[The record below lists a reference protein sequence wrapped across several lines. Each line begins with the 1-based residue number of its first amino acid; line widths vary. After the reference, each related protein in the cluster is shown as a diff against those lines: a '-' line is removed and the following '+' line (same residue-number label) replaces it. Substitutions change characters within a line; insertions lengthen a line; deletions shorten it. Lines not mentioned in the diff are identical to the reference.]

1 MKTAFAG
8 YRRTDPMSKIERIK
22 AATDGLDVLPELLR
36 AAREGWET
44 LDPDHVGL
52 LKWYGLYAHNTGDGH
67 FMMRVKVIQ
76 GKLSAAQAETMAGIA
91 EDFGRGV
98 IDCTTRQC
106 FQIHWITLDNIPE
119 IFRRLDEVGLTTS
132 GACGDIT
139 RNVVG
144 CTLAGL
150 AHDEVVDG
158 YATSE
163 AIHHYFLDNKLYSNL
178 PRKFKISVT
187 GCKEDCARGLINDIA
202 LSAAIAED
210 GTRGFNLR
218 VGGGL
223 STQPRFAR
231 WMDVFLTPEET
242 PEVIAAMTGIFR
254 DAEENRKARGKAR
267 LKFLV
272 DRVGPEAIREEL
284 EQRVGRPLRRGV
296 PKAPG
301 LSGEDHIGVLP
312 QADGTHRTVGL
323 VVPVGRLKAAQL
335 FELSRLA
342 RKYGSDESDALRL
355 THQQNVLLPWIPEDQ
370 VEQLLQEPLIAEL
383 TPTPTLFQRGLQTC
397 TGKEYCGL
405 AKVFTKSRTVEIA
418 AFLDEHV
425 RPNGHGD
432 DFRLHFAGCS
442 SSCAQH
448 QIADVGI
455 EGVLKKVDGEFVEA
469 MDIRIGGR
477 LGADPKFGEVVV
489 KKVPHW
495 ELNETLLRIFS
506 LYETNHG
513 EGETF
518 RDFAGR
524 TEPEWWTEQLT
535 PEEVEAG

>member
-1 MKTAFAG
+1 
-8 YRRTDPMSKIERIK
+8 MSKIERIK

-76 GKLSAAQAETMAGIA
+76 GKLSAAQAETMAQIA
-91 EDFGRGV
+91 EEFGRGI

-106 FQIHWITLDNIPE
+106 FQIHWIRLENVPE
-119 IFRRLDEVGLTTS
+119 IFDRLDKVGLTTS

-144 CTLAGL
+144 CTVAGL

-158 YATSE
+158 YATAE
-163 AIHHYFLDNKLYSNL
+163 AIHAYFLDNKLYSNL
-178 PRKFKISVT
+178 PRKYKISVT
-187 GCKEDCARGLINDIA
+187 GCAEDCARGLINDIA
-202 LSAAIAED
+202 LSAPAQPD
-210 GTRGFNLR
+210 GTKGFNLR

-223 STQPRFAR
+223 SSHPHFAR
-231 WMDVFLTPEET
+231 WMDVFVTPEEA
-242 PEVIAAMTGIFR
+242 PEVIAGMTSIFR

-272 DRVGPEAIREEL
+272 DRVGPEALREEL
-284 EQRVGRPLRRGV
+284 EKRVGRPLRRGV

-312 QADGTHRTVGL
+312 QADDAYRTVGL
-323 VVPVGRLKAAQL
+323 VVPVGRLKATQL
-335 FELSRLA
+335 QELVDLA
-342 RKYGSDESDALRL
+342 RKYGADESDALRL
-355 THQQNVLLPWIPEDQ
+355 THQQNVLLPWIPEEK
-370 VEQLLQEPLIAEL
+370 VEALLAEPLIADL

-397 TGKEYCGL
+397 TGKEFCGL
-405 AKVFTKSRTVEIA
+405 AKVYTKSRAVEIA
-418 AFLDEHV
+418 KFLDEHV
-425 RPNGHGD
+425 TPNGHGD

-448 QIADVGI
+448 QIADIGI

-469 MDIRIGGR
+469 MDIRIGGH
-477 LGADPKFGEVVV
+477 LGENPKFGDVVV
-489 KKVPHW
+489 KKIPHW
-495 ELNETLLRIFS
+495 DLNETLLNIFS
-506 LYETNHG
+506 LYETNHD

-518 RDFAGR
+518 RDFASR
-524 TEPEWWTEQLT
+524 TEAEWWTEQLT
-535 PEEVEAG
+535 VA